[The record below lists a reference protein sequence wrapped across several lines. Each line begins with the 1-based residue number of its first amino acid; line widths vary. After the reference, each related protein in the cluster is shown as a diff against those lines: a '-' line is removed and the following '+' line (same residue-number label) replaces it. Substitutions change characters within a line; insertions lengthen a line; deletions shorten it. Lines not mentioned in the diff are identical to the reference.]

1 MSGQHGRSVFVNSCI
16 KKPLSPSS
24 KRPNPSFLVPQCS
37 LDRGLEDPRTQ
48 QAMSTITRKKAS
60 IKCPLARNGQYRR
73 SKCCSL
79 THQLRKETDSF
90 QTMVQFY
97 DSIPDYNELLHLPR
111 EEFYCRL
118 NTLKKK
124 QRELKSICF
133 TGELPERRSTS
144 CRPPLSPEPA
154 SGEVQGLGK
163 HGDYRSGG
171 SESGPCAQG
180 DAGGASNANARP
192 GAGLAEEDG
201 DSLHSWSKSPPTV
214 VDTAQDSKAPPD
226 SAARKGSAKSV
237 RIDSGPKECHSLRD
251 ELGCGARYRSGT
263 PYVSDPD
270 ESSAPTAKD
279 GATPTASTAT
289 CATPTASSDF
299 VERYDRYVKRS
310 LRCKSASPIRNLANV
325 TIPQPY
331 KMTQREEE
339 QRTLQELLVASKSA
353 FPSREALADG
363 GTARSTQFR
372 ANPVPITSRIPLFET
387 IMADQENR
395 SRLAKLNAEIEL
407 QSQIKPFH
415 FSERLNRGHSR
426 CLSRSLSSPALLSTG
441 LESDGGLRRTRH
453 TFKAKPCPKK
463 LFSSYFHTK
472 AWEDEYFRHLN
483 KRLRAEEML
492 RQAALPPS
500 MARRERAERKGGCLS
515 RHSGGEETQPKERP
529 GSSGKKSK
537 RKRKSRKPTKR
548 RKSVEEKCAEYFA
561 SVHDPSRIPY
571 PTSNSSCSNSTDN
584 NRGSGDT
591 PAPIYP
597 VNRPNLAATLRTEWC
612 RKKLRDMELDD
623 TTADRKKAPRFRW
636 GVKKSQAFQNLN
648 LDHTHEEEL
657 NLRLATRRAEQRLR
671 QEEHAINMELMRQR
685 VKAAPLLLEGP
696 PQWGPR
702 LGHVAHRC
710 ASLNREAEQTL
721 HRSKP
726 PEGKLGKAIA
736 QKLSA
741 GGGGAPS
748 KKCDSPVTSSSTS
761 TGSHQ
766 GRAGTGEDVRRHRQ
780 RTVAAE
786 QRRNAGNGSKLSTY
800 SFDSTGKLSYKAC
813 DSELLSLSDA

>member
-37 LDRGLEDPRTQ
+37 LDRGLQDPRAQ
-48 QAMSTITRKKAS
+48 EALSTMTRKKAS

-79 THQLRKETDSF
+79 THQLRKETDNF

-97 DSIPDYNELLHLPR
+97 DSIPDYNDLLHLPR

-124 QRELKSICF
+124 QKELKSICLA
-133 TGELPERRSTS
+133 GEV
-144 CRPPLSPEPA
+144 EPA
-154 SGEVQGLGK
+154 SVCARKSEVQGLDK
-163 HGDYRSGG
+163 HGPASVSSAGEIGVKENDRS
-171 SESGPCAQG
+171 E
-180 DAGGASNANARP
+180 
-192 GAGLAEEDG
+192 LATEDG

-214 VDTAQDSKAPPD
+214 VDATQECNASKQPAD
-226 SAARKGSAKSV
+226 TVRKGSAKSV
-237 RIDSGPKECHSLRD
+237 RIESTKEGGLQD
-251 ELGCGARYRSGT
+251 EMVPGGSRRYRSGT

-270 ESSAPTAKD
+270 ESTTTTTKH
-279 GATPTASTAT
+279 ATPS
-289 CATPTASSDF
+289 CVTPANSDF

-339 QRTLQELLVASKSA
+339 QRTLQELLLASKSA
-353 FPSREALADG
+353 FPSKEALAEGATTKGKD
-363 GTARSTQFR
+363 TQFR
-372 ANPVPITSRIPLFET
+372 ANPVPITSRIPLFDT

-395 SRLAKLNAEIEL
+395 SRLAKLNSEIEL

-415 FSERLNRGHSR
+415 FSERLNRGHGR

-441 LESDGGLRRTRH
+441 LETDGLMRRSR

-492 RQAALPPS
+492 KQAALPPS
-500 MARRERAERKGGCLS
+500 MARRERAERKSCLS
-515 RHSGGEETQPKERP
+515 RHSGTTEETGKERP
-529 GSSGKKSK
+529 GSAGKKSK
-537 RKRKSRKPTKR
+537 RKRKSRKLLKR

-561 SVHDPSRIPY
+561 SVHDPARLLY
-571 PTSNSSCSNSTDN
+571 PTSNSSCSNSTEN
-584 NRGSGDT
+584 NRGTGDT

-623 TTADRKKAPRFRW
+623 ATTDKKKIPRFRW

-710 ASLNREAEQTL
+710 SSLHRESEQTS
-721 HRSKP
+721 HSQRKSDKI
-726 PEGKLGKAIA
+726 GKASG
-736 QKLSA
+736 QKMPSA
-741 GGGGAPS
+741 GTTAGAGN
-748 KKCDSPVTSSSTS
+748 KKCDSPVTSST
-761 TGSHQ
+761 TGSSGSHNRTTSQ
-766 GRAGTGEDVRRHRQ
+766 DRHRN
-780 RTVAAE
+780 RTAE
-786 QRRNAGNGSKLSTY
+786 HRRNAGNGSKLSTY

-813 DSELLSLSDA
+813 DSELLSLSDV

>member
-1 MSGQHGRSVFVNSCI
+1 MSGQHGQSVFVNSCI

-37 LDRGLEDPRTQ
+37 LDRGLQDPRTQ
-48 QAMSTITRKKAS
+48 EAMSTITRKKAS

-79 THQLRKETDSF
+79 THQLRKETDNF

-97 DSIPDYNELLHLPR
+97 DSIPDYNDLLHLPR

-133 TGELPERRSTS
+133 TGEPEPRKSSTV
-144 CRPPLSPEPA
+144 CPLSPEPPGA
-154 SGEVQGLGK
+154 CARKSEVQGLDR
-163 HGDYRSGG
+163 HAFRNG
-171 SESGPCAQG
+171 SESVPSAAVKEP
-180 DAGGASNANARP
+180 DLHRSE
-192 GAGLAEEDG
+192 LATEDG
-201 DSLHSWSKSPPTV
+201 SESLHSWSKSPPTV
-214 VDTAQDSKAPPD
+214 VDTTQEYSSKPPD
-226 SAARKGSAKSV
+226 GTTIRKGSAKSV
-237 RIDSGPKECHSLRD
+237 RIESTKACLDDRQDDMGQGSGSR
-251 ELGCGARYRSGT
+251 RYRSGT

-270 ESSAPTAKD
+270 E
-279 GATPTASTAT
+279 TAT
-289 CATPTASSDF
+289 TTTKNGTTPCTTPANSDF
-299 VERYDRYVKRS
+299 VERYDRYVKRT

-339 QRTLQELLVASKSA
+339 QRTLQDLLLASKSA
-353 FPSREALADG
+353 FPSKEALTDG
-363 GTARSTQFR
+363 APTRSTQQFR
-372 ANPVPITSRIPLFET
+372 ANPVPITSRIPLFDT

-415 FSERLNRGHSR
+415 FSERLNRGNSR
-426 CLSRSLSSPALLSTG
+426 CLSRSLSSPALLGTG
-441 LESDGGLRRTRH
+441 LEPDGVRKSRST
-453 TFKAKPCPKK
+453 TFRAKPCPKK

-492 RQAALPPS
+492 KQAALPPS
-500 MARRERAERKGGCLS
+500 MARRERAERKTCLS
-515 RHSGGEETQPKERP
+515 RHSGTTNEDAVKDRP
-529 GSSGKKSK
+529 GSGKKSK
-537 RKRKSRKPTKR
+537 RKRKSRKPLKR

-561 SVHDPSRIPY
+561 AVQDPSRIPY
-571 PTSNSSCSNSTDN
+571 PTSNSSCSNSTDQ

-623 TTADRKKAPRFRW
+623 STVDKRKTPRFRW

-710 ASLNREAEQTL
+710 ASLNRETEQAL
-721 HRSKP
+721 HRNKP
-726 PEGKLGKAIA
+726 ESKLGKAIS
-736 QKLSA
+736 QKITSTGSGTGA
-741 GGGGAPS
+741 GTGS
-748 KKCDSPVTSSSTS
+748 KKCDSPVTSSTTS
-761 TGSHQ
+761 TGSHHHHHHHH
-766 GRAGTGEDVRRHRQ
+766 RMASSERQ
-780 RTVAAE
+780 RTVAE

-813 DSELLSLSDA
+813 DSELLSLSDV

>member
-37 LDRGLEDPRTQ
+37 LDRGLQDPRVQ
-48 QAMSTITRKKAS
+48 EAMSTITRKKAS

-79 THQLRKETDSF
+79 THQLRKEADSF

-97 DSIPDYNELLHLPR
+97 DSIPDYNDLLHLPR

-124 QRELKSICF
+124 QKELKSTCF
-133 TGELPERRSTS
+133 MVENDKTT
-144 CRPPLSPEPA
+144 CPLSPEPGSYA
-154 SGEVQGLGK
+154 GRHEARETNKHSYQNAVGSVPNSGDGGK
-163 HGDYRSGG
+163 ENERSDQ
-171 SESGPCAQG
+171 AT
-180 DAGGASNANARP
+180 
-192 GAGLAEEDG
+192 EDG
-201 DSLHSWSKSPPTV
+201 ESLHSWSKSPPTV
-214 VDTAQDSKAPPD
+214 VDATPD
-226 SAARKGSAKSV
+226 CINKSVDAVRKGSAKSV
-237 RIDSGPKECHSLRD
+237 RIESTKENGLQE
-251 ELGCGARYRSGT
+251 ELAQSSRRMYRSGT

-270 ESSAPTAKD
+270 ESSATTKN
-279 GATPTASTAT
+279 GAPS
-289 CATPTASSDF
+289 CATPSNSDF

-339 QRTLQELLVASKSA
+339 QRTLQELLLASKSA
-353 FPSREALADG
+353 FPSKEALPEPS
-363 GTARSTQFR
+363 TAKQSTQFR

-395 SRLAKLNAEIEL
+395 SRLAKLNSEIEL

-415 FSERLNRGHSR
+415 FSERLSQGHSR

-441 LESDGGLRRTRH
+441 YESGADGLRKSR

-492 RQAALPPS
+492 KQAALPPS
-500 MARRERAERKGGCLS
+500 MARRERSERKNSLRG
-515 RHSGGEETQPKERP
+515 HSAEDTGKDRP
-529 GSSGKKSK
+529 GSSNGGKMSK
-537 RKRKSRKPTKR
+537 RKRKSRKSLKR
-548 RKSVEEKCAEYFA
+548 RKSVEQKCAEYFT
-561 SVHDPSRIPY
+561 SVNDPRARLPY

-612 RKKLRDMELDD
+612 RKKLRDMELDETVPD
-623 TTADRKKAPRFRW
+623 KKKIPRFRW

-710 ASLNREAEQTL
+710 SSLNRESEQAL
-721 HRSKP
+721 FRKPDKVSKMVS
-726 PEGKLGKAIA
+726 
-736 QKLSA
+736 QKLTSA
-741 GGGGAPS
+741 GNAGTGN
-748 KKCDSPVTSSSTS
+748 KKCDSPVTTS
-761 TGSHQ
+761 TVSSGSHNRITNQ
-766 GRAGTGEDVRRHRQ
+766 EHRHR
-780 RTVAAE
+780 TVE
-786 QRRNAGNGSKLSTY
+786 KRRNAGNGSKLSTY

-813 DSELLSLSDA
+813 DSELLSLSDV

>member
-1 MSGQHGRSVFVNSCI
+1 MSGHGRSVFVNSCI

-37 LDRGLEDPRTQ
+37 LDRGMQDPRTQ
-48 QAMSTITRKKAS
+48 DAMSTITRKKVS
-60 IKCPLARNGQYRR
+60 TKCPLARNGHYRR

-79 THQLRKETDSF
+79 THQLRKETDNF

-97 DSIPDYNELLHLPR
+97 DSIPDYNDLLHLPR

-124 QRELKSICF
+124 QKELKSICF
-133 TGELPERRSTS
+133 VGDSELRKRFGD
-144 CRPPLSPEPA
+144 SPHLDPTQDG
-154 SGEVQGLGK
+154 SGK
-163 HGDYRSGG
+163 HEVHAVENHSHGHVAEGVKDTDCGD
-171 SESGPCAQG
+171 
-180 DAGGASNANARP
+180 
-192 GAGLAEEDG
+192 LATEDG
-201 DSLHSWSKSPPTV
+201 ESLHSWSKSPPTV
-214 VDTAQDSKAPPD
+214 VDTTQDVSKTPGPV
-226 SAARKGSAKSV
+226 RKGSAKSV
-237 RIDSGPKECHSLRD
+237 RIESTKEDSLLDG
-251 ELGCGARYRSGT
+251 ELGECGRRYRSGT

-270 ESSAPTAKD
+270 DSTTTTTKN
-279 GATPTASTAT
+279 ATPT
-289 CATPTASSDF
+289 CATPINSDF
-299 VERYDRYVKRS
+299 VERYDRYVKRN
-310 LRCKSASPIRNLANV
+310 LRCKSASPIRNLSNV

-331 KMTQREEE
+331 KMTQREDE
-339 QRTLQELLVASKSA
+339 QRTLQELLLASKSA
-353 FPSREALADG
+353 FPSREALVEPKS
-363 GTARSTQFR
+363 STQFR
-372 ANPVPITSRIPLFET
+372 ANPVPITSRIPLLDT

-395 SRLAKLNAEIEL
+395 SRLAKLNSEIEL

-415 FSERLNRGHSR
+415 FSERLNRIHSR

-441 LESDGGLRRTRH
+441 LESTRDGLNGTMRTK
-453 TFKAKPCPKK
+453 FKARPCPRK
-463 LFSSYFHTK
+463 LLSSHFQTK

-492 RQAALPPS
+492 KQATLPPS
-500 MARRERAERKGGCLS
+500 MARRERSERKNCLS
-515 RHSGGEETQPKERP
+515 RHSGTTDDTAKERP
-529 GSSGKKSK
+529 GSSGCKKSK
-537 RKRKSRKPTKR
+537 RKRKSRKPSKR

-561 SVHDPSRIPY
+561 SVSDPSRIPY

-612 RKKLRDMELDD
+612 RKKLRDLELDD
-623 TTADRKKAPRFRW
+623 STIDKQKVPRFRW

-710 ASLNREAEQTL
+710 SSLNRESEQAIF
-721 HRSKP
+721 RSKP
-726 PEGKLGKAIA
+726 DKLTKSIA
-736 QKLSA
+736 QKMSSA
-741 GGGGAPS
+741 VGSGPSGVS
-748 KKCDSPVTSSSTS
+748 KKCDSPMTTSSGS
-761 TGSHQ
+761 TGGHQ
-766 GRAGTGEDVRRHRQ
+766 QRTSGGQDRRHRS
-780 RTVAAE
+780 AE
-786 QRRNAGNGSKLSTY
+786 KRRNAGNGSKLSTY
-800 SFDSTGKLSYKAC
+800 SCDSSGKLSYKVC
-813 DSELLSLSDA
+813 DSELLSISDV

>member
-1 MSGQHGRSVFVNSCI
+1 MSGHGRSVFVNSCI

-24 KRPNPSFLVPQCS
+24 KRPNPSLLVPQCS
-37 LDRGLEDPRTQ
+37 LDRGLQDPRTQ
-48 QAMSTITRKKAS
+48 EAMSTITRKKVS
-60 IKCPLARNGQYRR
+60 SKCPLTRNGHYRR

-97 DSIPDYNELLHLPR
+97 DSIPDYNDLLHLPR
-111 EEFYCRL
+111 DEFYCRL

-124 QRELKSICF
+124 QKELKSICF
-133 TGELPERRSTS
+133 MGEEEPPPRS
-144 CRPPLSPEPA
+144 CRQSPEA
-154 SGEVQGLGK
+154 GVCSRKDQVQGLDK
-163 HGDYRSGG
+163 HAYKLASDEADKGGDGAKANDRS
-171 SESGPCAQG
+171 E
-180 DAGGASNANARP
+180 
-192 GAGLAEEDG
+192 LATDDG
-201 DSLHSWSKSPPTV
+201 ESLHSWSKSPPTV
-214 VDTAQDSKAPPD
+214 VDTTNDGNKALTG
-226 SAARKGSAKSV
+226 SARKGSAKSV
-237 RIDSGPKECHSLRD
+237 RIESTKEGSSLQE
-251 ELGCGARYRSGT
+251 ELGQCSGRRYRSGT

-270 ESSAPTAKD
+270 DSTT
-279 GATPTASTAT
+279 TPKNV
-289 CATPTASSDF
+289 TPSCVTPANSDF
-299 VERYDRYVKRS
+299 VERYDRYVKRN

-331 KMTQREEE
+331 KMTLREEE
-339 QRTLQELLVASKSA
+339 QRTLQELLLASKSA
-353 FPSREALADG
+353 FPSKEALAES
-363 GTARSTQFR
+363 TPKPSTQFR
-372 ANPVPITSRIPLFET
+372 ANPVPITSRIPLFDT

-395 SRLAKLNAEIEL
+395 SRLAKLNSEIEL

-426 CLSRSLSSPALLSTG
+426 CLSRSLSSPALLGTG
-441 LESDGGLRRTRH
+441 LETGTDGLRRSR
-453 TFKAKPCPKK
+453 TFKAKPCPRKM
-463 LFSSYFHTK
+463 LSSYFHTK

-500 MARRERAERKGGCLS
+500 MARRERSERKNCLS
-515 RHSGGEETQPKERP
+515 RHGATPEETGKDRP
-529 GSSGKKSK
+529 GSSGGKKSK
-537 RKRKSRKPTKR
+537 RKRKSRKTLKR
-548 RKSVEEKCAEYFA
+548 RKSVEEKCADYFA
-561 SVHDPSRIPY
+561 SVNDPGRIPY
-571 PTSNSSCSNSTDN
+571 PTSNSSCSNSTEN

-612 RKKLRDMELDD
+612 RKKLRDMELED
-623 TTADRKKAPRFRW
+623 TTTDKKKVPRFRW

-710 ASLNREAEQTL
+710 SSLNRESEQAL
-721 HRSKP
+721 FRKPDKMSK
-726 PEGKLGKAIA
+726 LIS
-736 QKLSA
+736 QKMSSAAGAGVTA
-741 GGGGAPS
+741 GGS

-761 TGSHQ
+761 TGSHNRTASQ
-766 GRAGTGEDVRRHRQ
+766 EHRR
-780 RTVAAE
+780 RTAE
-786 QRRNAGNGSKLSTY
+786 KRRSTGNGSKLSTY

-813 DSELLSLSDA
+813 DSELLSLSDV

>member
-37 LDRGLEDPRTQ
+37 LDRGMQDPRAQ
-48 QAMSTITRKKAS
+48 EAMSTITRKKAS

-79 THQLRKETDSF
+79 THQLRKEADSF

-97 DSIPDYNELLHLPR
+97 DSIPDYNDLLHLPR

-124 QRELKSICF
+124 QKELKSICF
-133 TGELPERRSTS
+133 VGENDRAT
-144 CRPPLSPEPA
+144 CPLSPEPGSCTRRNEVRRA
-154 SGEVQGLGK
+154 NKHSYQSNVNESVPSSGEVVK
-163 HGDYRSGG
+163 ENDRSDQ
-171 SESGPCAQG
+171 AT
-180 DAGGASNANARP
+180 
-192 GAGLAEEDG
+192 EDG
-201 DSLHSWSKSPPTV
+201 ESLHSWSKSPPTV
-214 VDTAQDSKAPPD
+214 VDTTHDCTSKAVD
-226 SAARKGSAKSV
+226 TTRKGSAKSV
-237 RIDSGPKECHSLRD
+237 RIESTKEHSLQD
-251 ELGCGARYRSGT
+251 ELGQSSRKYRSGT

-270 ESSAPTAKD
+270 DSTTTTKN
-279 GATPTASTAT
+279 ATPS
-289 CATPTASSDF
+289 CATPANSDF

-339 QRTLQELLVASKSA
+339 QRTLQDLLLASKSA
-353 FPSREALADG
+353 FPSKEALAESSVKQ
-363 GTARSTQFR
+363 STQFR
-372 ANPVPITSRIPLFET
+372 ANPVPITSRIPLFDT

-395 SRLAKLNAEIEL
+395 SRLAKLNSEIEL
-407 QSQIKPFH
+407 QAQIKPFH

-441 LESDGGLRRTRH
+441 YESGMDVLRKSRT

-492 RQAALPPS
+492 KQAALPPS
-500 MARRERAERKGGCLS
+500 MARRERSERKNCLS
-515 RHSGGEETQPKERP
+515 RHSSEDPGKDRP
-529 GSSGKKSK
+529 GSNGGKMSK
-537 RKRKSRKPTKR
+537 RKRKSRKPLKR
-548 RKSVEEKCAEYFA
+548 RKSVEQKCAEYFT
-561 SVHDPSRIPY
+561 SVNDPARLHY

-623 TTADRKKAPRFRW
+623 TVTEKKKIPRFRW

-710 ASLNREAEQTL
+710 SSLNRESEQAL
-721 HRSKP
+721 FRKPDKVSKM
-726 PEGKLGKAIA
+726 IS
-736 QKLSA
+736 QKLAST
-741 GGGGAPS
+741 GNSGAPAGS
-748 KKCDSPVTSSSTS
+748 KKCDSPVTTSTTS
-761 TGSHQ
+761 TGSNNRMTNQ
-766 GRAGTGEDVRRHRQ
+766 EHRQ
-780 RTVAAE
+780 RTAE
-786 QRRNAGNGSKLSTY
+786 KRRNAGNGSKLSTY
-800 SFDSTGKLSYKAC
+800 SFDSNGKLSYKAC
-813 DSELLSLSDA
+813 DSELLSLSDV

>member
-37 LDRGLEDPRTQ
+37 LDRGLQDPRAQ

-124 QRELKSICF
+124 QKELKSTCFLGEHDKTIC
-133 TGELPERRSTS
+133 
-144 CRPPLSPEPA
+144 PLSPEPGA
-154 SGEVQGLGK
+154 YSRRHEARESNKLSYQNA
-163 HGDYRSGG
+163 
-171 SESGPCAQG
+171 SESSHPNGG
-180 DAGGASNANARP
+180 DGVQETERSDQAT
-192 GAGLAEEDG
+192 EDG

-214 VDTAQDSKAPPD
+214 VDATHDCVPNKSID
-226 SAARKGSAKSV
+226 TARKGSAKSV
-237 RIDSGPKECHSLRD
+237 RIESTKENGVQE
-251 ELGCGARYRSGT
+251 ELGQSSRKYRSGT

-270 ESSAPTAKD
+270 ESTTTTKH
-279 GATPTASTAT
+279 ASSS
-289 CATPTASSDF
+289 CATPANSDF

-339 QRTLQELLVASKSA
+339 QRTLQELLLASKSA
-353 FPSREALADG
+353 FPSKEALAES
-363 GTARSTQFR
+363 TPKQSTQFR
-372 ANPVPITSRIPLFET
+372 ANPVPITSRIPLFNT

-395 SRLAKLNAEIEL
+395 SRLAKLNSEIEL
-407 QSQIKPFH
+407 QAQIKPFH

-441 LESDGGLRRTRH
+441 YESGADGLRNKSR

-492 RQAALPPS
+492 KQAALPPS
-500 MARRERAERKGGCLS
+500 MARRERNERKKS
-515 RHSGGEETQPKERP
+515 PARHSAEDTGKERP
-529 GSSGKKSK
+529 GSNGGKMSK
-537 RKRKSRKPTKR
+537 RKRKPRKSLKR
-548 RKSVEEKCAEYFA
+548 RKSVEQKCAEYFT
-561 SVHDPSRIPY
+561 SVNDPTRLLY

-612 RKKLRDMELDD
+612 RKKLRDMELDE
-623 TTADRKKAPRFRW
+623 TVTEKKKTPRFRW

-710 ASLNREAEQTL
+710 SSLNRESEAAL
-721 HRSKP
+721 FRKPDKVSKTV
-726 PEGKLGKAIA
+726 A
-736 QKLSA
+736 QKVTA
-741 GGGGAPS
+741 GGNAGAGHPGN
-748 KKCDSPVTSSSTS
+748 KKCDSPATTSTAS
-761 TGSHQ
+761 TGSNDRMTNQEH
-766 GRAGTGEDVRRHRQ
+766 RHR
-780 RTVAAE
+780 TVE
-786 QRRNAGNGSKLSTY
+786 KRRNAGNESKLSTY
-800 SFDSTGKLSYKAC
+800 SFDSAGKLSYKAC
-813 DSELLSLSDA
+813 DSELLSLSDV